1 MKHVHQIIYCSDR
14 LPYIGWQA
22 FQKSIMPTSI
32 GIKLFHDTCWV
43 LTYTHWVFDESLGIM
58 WVPTEYHKE
67 ISYQKK

>member
-1 MKHVHQIIYCSDR
+1 
-14 LPYIGWQA
+14 
-22 FQKSIMPTSI
+22 MPTSI